1 MEAARPAD
9 GHTHKM
15 FMCKTAAADEIS
27 SSASSRILQVS
38 KMSLPPGSLPFQT
51 SQMLYPVFHAPME
64 ETTVRLGSKVLTLQ
78 GPEKM
83 PGSSISQLLLSWATR
98 YRLNVL
104 TGLPDSCLPST
115 PFQLTSQVAADKLS
129 RLYTHYLPA
138 CL

>member
-64 ETTVRLGSKVLTLQ
+64 ETTVRSENFNIGDICCTCALVDGK
-78 GPEKM
+78 PE
-83 PGSSISQLLLSWATR
+83 
-98 YRLNVL
+98 V
-104 TGLPDSCLPST
+104 
-115 PFQLTSQVAADKLS
+115 
-129 RLYTHYLPA
+129 
-138 CL
+138 